1 MIVEW
6 YGLKCFSLG
15 VILFAILN
23 GWWVKFNKT
32 KTFEIKSF
40 KKRNNH
46 P

>member
-6 YGLKCFSLG
+6 YGLKCFALG
-15 VILFAILN
+15 VILHAMLN
-23 GWWVKFNKT
+23 GFWVKYNKP

-40 KKRNNH
+40 KKRSDR